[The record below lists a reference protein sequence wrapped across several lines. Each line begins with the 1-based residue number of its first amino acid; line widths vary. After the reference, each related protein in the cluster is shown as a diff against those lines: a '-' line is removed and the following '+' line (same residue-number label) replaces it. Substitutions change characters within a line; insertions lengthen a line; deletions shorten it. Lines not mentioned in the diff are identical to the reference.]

1 MNHLKD
7 DFEFH
12 IRWKP
17 FLLNPFIPDG
27 ESIPMMDYLRLKFG
41 DEAAQRFVSGN
52 SPVSKRGKEL
62 VSTCMG
68 YNREVLNNSPSLIG
82 CDLLAKTWSSE
93 IVLRVEGTVDGV
105 VRVGLVKVYGGYS
118 THKQID
124 LLIGTNSK
132 KAGT

>member
-12 IRWKP
+12 VRWRP

-52 SPVSKRGKEL
+52 SPVSQRGKEL
-62 VSTCMG
+62 VSTCMAFP
-68 YNREVLNNSPSLIG
+68 YTAHHP
-82 CDLLAKTWSSE
+82 CDC
-93 IVLRVEGTVDGV
+93 
-105 VRVGLVKVYGGYS
+105 
-118 THKQID
+118 
-124 LLIGTNSK
+124 
-132 KAGT
+132 